1 MLLFSSYLAK
11 KARLLRGSANMTYI
25 SISQDEIN
33 FMHKVKSTYK
43 VLVEKALQGGTI
55 DEWKDW
61 ALEMMEAGFET
72 EHLILLAGLSPQT
85 NPFQLDDMINK
96 ALKELS
102 LDSMSN
108 DEIVYGYAYYLIDQA
123 LNSKMSTKVVLG
135 ILRDLCR
142 DRDYDN
148 ELYNFYSLSY
158 AQQELE
164 QAGEQYYWEGAN
176 SDNVDTIIVSEF
188 KEWKSK
194 YESLRVND

>member
-1 MLLFSSYLAK
+1 MY
-11 KARLLRGSANMTYI
+11 
-25 SISQDEIN
+25 
-33 FMHKVKSTYK
+33 KVKSTYK

-55 DEWKDW
+55 EVWKDW

-72 EHLILLAGLSPQT
+72 ENIILLAGVSPHL
-85 NPFQLDDMINK
+85 NRFQLEDIINK

-135 ILRDLCR
+135 TLRNLCR

-164 QAGEQYYWEGAN
+164 EAGEQYYWEGAN
-176 SDNVDTIIVSEF
+176 NDNIDTIIVSEF
-188 KEWKSK
+188 KKWKSK
-194 YESLRVND
+194 YESLQVNDWSKQ